1 MKNSRRSRVIAA
13 ALVVGGVLSI
23 ASAPAFAA
31 AALRVSP
38 ANGLVQGEVVRVS
51 GSGLAAHAFGY
62 ALECNSAP
70 HEPTVF
76 VGPPFD
82 LRVPVGCSRPSLKYI
97 VSTNSDG
104 TLSTTIKVHVSRN
117 LGPPC
122 SVYSVFGPCGGR
134 PDSAGKGPRAD
145 AQNYPCPPSPAQ
157 QEAGVTCS
165 LVFYDTS
172 HEVVS
177 TPITFLG
184 LGPPTK
190 TPPATTPPATTPPAT
205 TPPATTP
212 PGSTH
217 TPPPGTGTSPG
228 GSGSSPGGSSPGT
241 PGLTRATGGGSGAG
255 ASTGGD
261 PGSTGTGAVSA
272 NSGSLAFTGLGT
284 TGKLLAGL
292 GAFFLLLGLVL
303 LFVNVRRVGTW
314 LLGL

>member
-13 ALVVGGVLSI
+13 ALVVGGVLSM

-31 AALRVSP
+31 GSLRVSP
-38 ANGLVQGEVVRVS
+38 ANGLVQGEIVRVA
-51 GSGLAAHAFGY
+51 GSGLADHAFGY

-76 VGPPFD
+76 VGAPFD
-82 LRVPVGCSRPSLKYI
+82 QRVPVGCSRPSLKYI
-97 VSTNSDG
+97 VSTSSDG

-165 LVFYDTS
+165 LVFYDTA

-184 LGPPTK
+184 LGPASK

-212 PGSTH
+212 PATTH
-217 TPPPGTGTSPG
+217 TPAPGTSP
-228 GSGSSPGGSSPGT
+228 SPGGGGSPAPGT
-241 PGLTRATGGGSGAG
+241 TPGSPGLTRSTGGGSGAG
-255 ASTGGD
+255 ASTSGD
-261 PGSTGTGAVSA
+261 PASTGSGAVDA
-272 NSGSLAFTGLGT
+272 NSGSLTFTGLGT
-284 TGKLLAGL
+284 TGKLLAIL
-292 GAFFLLLGLVL
+292 GAFFLLLGLIL
-303 LFVNVRRVGTW
+303 LFVNVRRVGAW